1 MSNKS
6 FFVLFMLLGGAGLWM
21 LFYMLTTTFYGAGIL
36 AIIALLLAALLTLT
50 YMLHKR
56 VEFLEEK
63 LDTLWKEMRKDESN

>member
-6 FFVLFMLLGGAGLWM
+6 FFVLFMLLGGAGLWL
-21 LFYMLTTTFYGAGIL
+21 LFYMLATTFCGAGIL
-36 AIIALLLAALLTLT
+36 AITALLLAALLTLT

-63 LDTLWKEMRKDESN
+63 LDTLWKEMKQDGKN